1 MSFAKPFLAILLC
14 DLMALPGFAQ
24 SPQVA
29 GEDHGFFRW
38 LTTNYV
44 THPMANVSYEDSPR
58 IEKLM
63 RAGSIY
69 LSLRDA
75 IALALENNLDLEYAR
90 YNPRLSEANLKRV
103 SAGALL
109 RNVSNSI
116 TNGPASATLGVLAG
130 TQTGSGGL
138 ASGGTGSGQGGVLS
152 GLQVQLQGSAVP
164 NLDPVLYLAGQFNH
178 TTQIETATNI
188 AGVNDLASQYGT
200 AIWGFQQGTLT
211 GTQFTASM
219 TNTLHY
225 SQNSPFSDFNP
236 FSQATLSVG
245 VTQNLLQA
253 FRPSVN
259 NRYIRVAK
267 NSLRISDLTFKNQV
281 MATVTSVVNLYW
293 DLVSDIEGL
302 KVKQMTLD
310 LNTRQYND
318 NKRKADLGAI
328 APIDI
333 IQAEAEMKASQQ
345 DVTTAQAQVTNQETI
360 LKAYLTRSGMDNL
373 GIVEAHVI
381 PTDHFDVPEQEVVR
395 PIQDL
400 ISEALA
406 NRPDVEQSQIGLENA
421 RITTLGVKDAM
432 LPQLTAFANAS
443 NSGLAGSV
451 NPLPVPVTSNG
462 VTSYLTRTDANVNSF
477 FLGGYGTI
485 LSQLF
490 SRNFPNYSAGV
501 SLTMTLR
508 NRSAQADYITDQ
520 LNYRQQ
526 QIQDRQLHNSIKQNV
541 ITARTSLS
549 QARAAWET
557 AVVARKLQEQV
568 LAGTRRKYE
577 LGTATILD
585 VVISQRDTTTRQ
597 LSEVDSLNQYI
608 HAKVNLENVMGAILR
623 DYDVNIDDAKSGS
636 VGRPADLIPPSP
648 APPPQPPA
656 QAPNPRA
663 AVSQGPV
670 AATFEFQRYPE
681 IITGPQRP

>member
-1 MSFAKPFLAILLC
+1 MSFAKSVVTILLC
-14 DLMALPGFAQ
+14 YAIALPGFAQ
-24 SPQVA
+24 TPENTGQS
-29 GEDHGFFRW
+29 HGLFQW
-38 LTTNYV
+38 LTNNY
-44 THPMANVSYEDSPR
+44 TAHSMPTVSYEDSPR

-116 TNGPASATLGVLAG
+116 SSGPSSASLGVLAG
-130 TQTGSGGL
+130 AQTGSGGL
-138 ASGGTGSGQGGVLS
+138 GGTSGGSGQGGVLS
-152 GLQVQLQGSAVP
+152 GLQVQLQGTAVP
-164 NLDPVLYLAGQFNH
+164 NLDPVFFINGQFVH
-178 TTQIETATNI
+178 QTQIQTAINI
-188 AGVNDLASQYGT
+188 SGVNGLATQYGSST
-200 AIWGFQQGTLT
+200 YGIQQGLMT
-211 GTQFTASM
+211 GTSLQLSM
-219 TNTLHY
+219 SNTLHY
-225 SQNSPFSDFNP
+225 TQNSPFSDFSP
-236 FSQATLSVG
+236 FSQASLSLG
-245 VTQNLLQA
+245 LQQNLLQG

-281 MATVTSVVNLYW
+281 MATVVGVVNLYW
-293 DLVSDIEGL
+293 DLVSDLEGL

-333 IQAEAEMKASQQ
+333 IQAEAEMKSSQQ
-345 DVTTAQAQVTNQETI
+345 DVTTAQSQVLNQETI
-360 LKAYLTRSGMDNL
+360 LKAYITRSGLDNL
-373 GIVEAHVI
+373 AIVEAHVI
-381 PTDHFDVPEQEVVR
+381 PTDHFEMPAQETVR

-400 ISEALA
+400 FTEALA
-406 NRPDVEQSQIGLENA
+406 NRPDVEQSQIGMENS

-432 LPQLTAFANAS
+432 LPQLVAFASTS
-443 NSGLAGSV
+443 NSGLAGQP
-451 NPLPVPVTSNG
+451 NPVPVPVTQNG
-462 VTSYLTRTDANVNSF
+462 VTTFLTRTDASVNQY
-477 FLGGYGTI
+477 FLGGYGTA

-490 SRNFPNYSAGV
+490 SRNFPNYSAGI
-501 SLTMTLR
+501 SLNITLR

-526 QIQDRQLHNSIKQNV
+526 QIQDHQLRNSIKQNV
-541 ITARTSLS
+541 INARTSLS

-585 VVISQRDTTTRQ
+585 VVISQRDTTTRE

-608 HAKVNLENVMGAILR
+608 HAKTNLENVLGTVLQ
-623 DYDVNIDDAKSGS
+623 DFEVNIDDAKNGMVGRAPDMIPAVPQGGAAALPAVS
-636 VGRPADLIPPSP
+636 VGVRK
-648 APPPQPPA
+648 
-656 QAPNPRA
+656 
-663 AVSQGPV
+663 
-670 AATFEFQRYPE
+670 
-681 IITGPQRP
+681 